1 MPDRLGEKHFG
12 KETQEGGNG
21 CHRQPHGTPV
31 LGGGKQGT
39 GLEKDARYGS
49 IGERGNARRDWSNLS
64 DVKTGYAGLC

>member
-39 GLEKDARYGS
+39 GLEKDAR
-49 IGERGNARRDWSNLS
+49 
-64 DVKTGYAGLC
+64 

>member
-1 MPDRLGEKHFG
+1 MLDRLGEDHFG

-39 GLEKDARYGS
+39 GLEKDACYGS
-49 IGERGNARRDWSNLS
+49 LGERRNARRD
-64 DVKTGYAGLC
+64 

>member
-1 MPDRLGEKHFG
+1 MQWPGRNAGQTEKHFG

-39 GLEKDARYGS
+39 GLEKDARDGS
-49 IGERGNARRDWSNLS
+49 IGERRNARRD
-64 DVKTGYAGLC
+64 